1 MQLLPSMRAQKMHTT
16 LGCGAVAGAL
26 FVLWVTL
33 AGDLSFDTIVVGLV
47 VAASVASWTALID
60 G

>member
-1 MQLLPSMRAQKMHTT
+1 MRAQKMHTT

-26 FVLWVTL
+26 FVLWVML

-47 VAASVASWTALID
+47 VAASVASWTTLID